1 MKSTILILAAA
12 GLLAACSST
21 ASDPSPTTATTPD
34 SSSDLSAW
42 AGQVC
47 QDTAALRTSITDIAG
62 AVTSGG
68 ADLQSSIAQQFI
80 LIQESAQALVSTVGS
95 IPAEAGD
102 SPDALAI
109 KQSSTDLNAAVT
121 DLGSSVDSLKD
132 ASGISLATSLVGVGS
147 AASAAGQ
154 AAVDAMSA
162 IARATQNRGA
172 AIGAA
177 FADNPACTALT
188 AERAS

>member
-1 MKSTILILAAA
+1 MKSTILILATA

-21 ASDPSPTTATTPD
+21 APD
-34 SSSDLSAW
+34 SSPAATGSGELSAW

-68 ADLQSSIAQQFI
+68 ADLQTRLAQQFVH
-80 LIQESAQALVSTVGS
+80 IQESAQALLATVAAV
-95 IPAEAGD
+95 PAEAGD

-109 KQSSTDLNAAVT
+109 KQSSTELNSSVAE
-121 DLGSSVDSLKD
+121 LGSSVAALQD
-132 ASGISLATSLVGVGS
+132 ASGIGLASALIGVGS
-147 AASAAGQ
+147 AAGAAGQ
-154 AAVDAMSA
+154 AAVDAVA
-162 IARATQNRGA
+162 DINTAVRNRGA

-177 FADNPACTALT
+177 FADSPACADLT
-188 AERAS
+188 AEQSQ

>member
-1 MKSTILILAAA
+1 MKSTILILATA

-21 ASDPSPTTATTPD
+21 TPDPSPAATAAG
-34 SSSDLSAW
+34 SSDLSAW

-68 ADLQSSIAQQFI
+68 ADLQSSIAQQFV
-80 LIQESAQALVSTVGS
+80 LIQESAQALLSTVGA

-121 DLGSSVDSLKD
+121 ELGSSVDSLKD

-154 AAVDAMSA
+154 AAIDAMSA
-162 IARATQNRGA
+162 IATATQNRGA

-177 FADNPACTALT
+177 FADSPACAALT